1 MVESGRKGV
10 KNVKTVV
17 RVFVAIVIVTVCLCL
32 PISAHSGRT
41 DGKGGHYDRSTGEY
55 HYHHGYPAHQHPGGV
70 CPYEHDDKTD
80 HNSGSYSD
88 NGSKTIG
95 NVEIEGWIFKNEK
108 TASDYVDH
116 FIRIPFFTLLIF
128 GGACYFM
135 WIVLWVYPKIESVKK
150 VIVVGGALIA
160 SSIPVGFLFGW
171 SASKWLF
178 IISGC
183 YVAVV
188 FAVGVKQR
196 IADSFH

>member
-1 MVESGRKGV
+1 
-10 KNVKTVV
+10 
-17 RVFVAIVIVTVCLCL
+17 
-32 PISAHSGRT
+32 
-41 DGKGGHYDRSTGEY
+41 
-55 HYHHGYPAHQHPGGV
+55 
-70 CPYEHDDKTD
+70 
-80 HNSGSYSD
+80 
-88 NGSKTIG
+88 
-95 NVEIEGWIFKNEK
+95 
-108 TASDYVDH
+108 
-116 FIRIPFFTLLIF
+116 
-128 GGACYFM
+128 M